1 MTSLHEKKRL
11 ITFDR
16 IKIKSNYKYLLD
28 TKVKF
33 NEKFNSRSGEKVGI
47 FYSSKDDKKIPY
59 NLYISVNF
67 LKQTLTLEFS
77 SKILKEKYPDLISR
91 ETIKECLIN
100 INQLN
105 ICDID
110 IDSILSNGAITSADV
125 TYDAN
130 LILSDNLLDALN
142 SQVNNYRRFKWSHY
156 ENEGITFTKDVK
168 SRDCAETITL
178 YNKEKEIWSSHNKN
192 FLNNLSRPQLVTNYF
207 IGKTRFEIT
216 LNTPRKIMNYLN
228 LTDTKIFS
236 VLNSDA
242 NPILTQFDKVFGNSS
257 TNISVSNTTFDN
269 YEDWSMKILI
279 ETYDRDLK
287 RLEQELRTKYPSR
300 SGALKRMKKIEAV
313 YHAMTS
319 ASTSEK
325 PIEKIRNLLL

>member
-1 MTSLHEKKRL
+1 MTSLLYEKKRL
-11 ITFDR
+11 ISLDR

-33 NEKFNSRSGEKVGI
+33 NETFNSRSGEKTGI

-59 NLYISVNF
+59 NLYIAVSYI
-67 LKQTLTLEFS
+67 KQTLTLEFS
-77 SKILKEKYPDLISR
+77 SKILKEKYPDLITKD
-91 ETIKECLIN
+91 TIKECLAN

-105 ICDID
+105 ICNID

-130 LILSDNLLDALN
+130 LILNDNLLDTLN

-156 ENEGITFTKDVK
+156 EKEGITFTKDVK

-207 IGKTRFEIT
+207 KGKTRFEIT
-216 LNTPRKIMNYLN
+216 LNTPKKIMNYLN

-300 SGALKRMKKIEAV
+300 SGALKRMKKNRSSVSCNDI
-313 YHAMTS
+313 S
-319 ASTSEK
+319 LNQRK
-325 PIEKIRNLLL
+325 PD

>member
-1 MTSLHEKKRL
+1 MVKFLRTAV
-11 ITFDR
+11 
-16 IKIKSNYKYLLD
+16 KSDYKYLLD

-33 NEKFNSRSGEKVGI
+33 NETFNSRSGEKTGI

-59 NLYISVNF
+59 NLYIAVSYI
-67 LKQTLTLEFS
+67 KQTLTLEFS
-77 SKILKEKYPDLISR
+77 SKILKEKYPDLITKD
-91 ETIKECLIN
+91 TIKECLAN

-105 ICDID
+105 ICNID

-130 LILSDNLLDALN
+130 LILNDNLLDTLN

-156 ENEGITFTKDVK
+156 EKEGITFTKDVK

-207 IGKTRFEIT
+207 KGKTRFEIT
-216 LNTPRKIMNYLN
+216 LNTPKKIMNYLN

-319 ASTSEK
+319 ASTSEN

>member
-16 IKIKSNYKYLLD
+16 IKIKSSYKYLLD
-28 TKVKF
+28 TRVKF
-33 NEKFNSRSGEKVGI
+33 NEKYNSRSGKKIGI
-47 FYSSKDDKKIPY
+47 SYNSKDDIYIPY

-67 LKQTLTLEFS
+67 LTQTLTLEFS

-91 ETIKECLIN
+91 ETIKECLTN

-130 LILSDNLLDALN
+130 LILSDNLLNALN
-142 SQVNNYRRFKWSHY
+142 SQVNNYRRFKWAHY

-168 SRDCAETITL
+168 SKDCAETITV
-178 YNKEKEIWSSHNKN
+178 YNKEKEIWNSRNQN

-207 IGKTRFEIT
+207 KGKTRFEIK
-216 LNTPRKIMNYLN
+216 LNTPQKIMNYLN
-228 LTDTKIFS
+228 IADTKIFS

-242 NPILTQFDKVFGNSS
+242 NPILMQFDKVFSNS
-257 TNISVSNTTFDN
+257 TTDIPNINFDD
-269 YEDWSMKILI
+269 YENWAMKIIL
-279 ETYDRDLK
+279 ERYNGDLK
-287 RLEQELRTKYPSR
+287 LLEQDVRNKFSSR
-300 SGALKRMKKIEAV
+300 SGASKRMKKFEDV

-319 ASTSEK
+319 ASTRENA
-325 PIEKIRNLLL
+325 IEKIRNLLL